1 MLPREV
7 IRRVRDIQIRTGR
20 QVADVLAGQYES
32 VFKGRG
38 IEFDEV
44 RPYVPGDDVRT
55 IDWNVTARVG
65 EPFVKRY
72 VEDRQLTLMVMADV
86 SASQDFG
93 SVTRSKREAT
103 AELSALLAFS
113 ANQNDD
119 KIGLTL
125 FHGNIEQY
133 IPARKGSKHSL
144 RVIREVLAHGQVEA
158 KSSAGDKTLGDKR
171 ADRQELSAENR
182 LADAGSSRKNKFRR
196 WLPRFRRRAW
206 WRTGRQATNIA
217 GAMEFLMSVT
227 TRKTICFVI
236 SDFLDD
242 GYLRPMQSANRKH
255 DVIAVLVTDPKE
267 LEFPSVG
274 LVNLEDA
281 ETGVV
286 RQFDTSSTSFR
297 ETVQRESLQRVE
309 TLRRQFAA
317 SGIDFIHIDSSGDVV
332 DPLVKF
338 FHMRQRRMRR

>member
-7 IRRVRDIQIRTGR
+7 IRRVREIQVRTGR
-20 QVADVLAGQYES
+20 QVADVLAGQYVS

-44 RPYVPGDDVRT
+44 RPYIHGDDVRT
-55 IDWNVTARVG
+55 IDWNVTARIG

-93 SVTRSKREAT
+93 SGQRSKRDAT

-113 ANQNDD
+113 ATLNDD

-125 FHGNIEQY
+125 FHGAIEQY
-133 IPARKGSKHSL
+133 IPARKGQRHSL
-144 RVIREVLAHGQVEA
+144 RVIREVLAHGKVETQA
-158 KSSAGDKTLGDKR
+158 PRKR
-171 ADRQELSAENR
+171 
-182 LADAGSSRKNKFRR
+182 RR
-196 WLPRFRRRAW
+196 WLPMGRRRAW

-217 GAMEFLMSVT
+217 GAMQFLMSVT
-227 TRKTICFVI
+227 SRKSICFVI
-236 SDFLDD
+236 SDFLGD
-242 GYLRPMQSANRKH
+242 GYLEAMQSANRKH

-281 ETGVV
+281 ETGRVV
-286 RQFDTSSTSFR
+286 QCDAGSKTFR
-297 ETVQRESLQRVE
+297 DHVAAAAEKRVE
-309 TLRRQFAA
+309 DLRRSFGR
-317 SGIDFIHIDSSGDVV
+317 SGIDFIHIDAQGDVV

-338 FHMRQRRMRR
+338 FRMRQRRMR

>member
-65 EPFVKRY
+65 EPYVKRY
-72 VEDRQLTLMVMADV
+72 IEDRQLTLMVMADV

-93 SVTRSKREAT
+93 SNLRSKREAT

-113 ANQNDD
+113 ANQSDD

-133 IPARKGSKHSL
+133 IPARKGGKHSL

-158 KSSAGDKTLGDKR
+158 KQDAVKTP
-171 ADRQELSAENR
+171 
-182 LADAGSSRKNKFRR
+182 SRSKRR
-196 WLPRFRRRAW
+196 WLPMFGRRAW

-242 GYLRPMQSANRKH
+242 DYIKPMQSANRKH
-255 DVIAVLVTDPKE
+255 DVIAVLVTDPTE
-267 LEFPSVG
+267 LEIPAVG

-281 ETGVV
+281 ETGEV
-286 RQFDTSSTSFR
+286 RQYDTSSSAFR
-297 ETVQRESLQRVE
+297 DKVQSHCNQRIDR
-309 TLRRQFAA
+309 LRRQFAA
-317 SGIDFIHIDSSGDVV
+317 SGIDFIHIDAGGDVV

-338 FHMRQRRMRR
+338 FHMRQRRMRG